1 MKKLINRV
9 NSKIRFSEVDSM
21 KVVWHGNYLK
31 FLEDGREAFGNQYQ
45 LGYYDVFDQGF
56 MTPIVKMDLN
66 YKNTLNYLDEITIE
80 TEFINTDAAKI
91 VFDYRI
97 FRVSD
102 NKLVLTANST
112 QAFIDLEG
120 TLQLTNPD
128 FYIQWKKKW
137 GLTL

>member
-45 LGYYDVFDQGF
+45 LGYYDVFDEGF

-66 YKNTLNYLDEITIE
+66 YKNTLCYLDEITIE
-80 TEFINTDAAKI
+80 TEFINTNAAKI
-91 VFDYRI
+91 VFNYRI

-128 FYIQWKKKW
+128 FYVQWKKKW

>member
-1 MKKLINRV
+1 MKKLINKV
-9 NSKIRFSEVDSM
+9 KSKIRFSEVDSM

-31 FLEDGREAFGNQYQ
+31 FLEDGREAFGKQYQ

-66 YKNTLNYLDEITIE
+66 YKNALSYLDEITIE

-128 FYIQWKKKW
+128 FYIQWKKRW
-137 GLTL
+137 GLPS